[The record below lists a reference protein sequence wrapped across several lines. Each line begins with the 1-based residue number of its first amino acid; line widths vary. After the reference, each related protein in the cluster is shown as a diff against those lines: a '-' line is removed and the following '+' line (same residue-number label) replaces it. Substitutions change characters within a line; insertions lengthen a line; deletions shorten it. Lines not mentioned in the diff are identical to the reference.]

1 MDKRMFIVGLILCII
16 GLVSIIGAY
25 ALMDKHKIHPL
36 IIAIPAFIVL
46 CVGVF
51 MDVTA
56 WFEL

>member
-1 MDKRMFIVGLILCII
+1 MFIVGLILCII